1 MNKMTF
7 KINHRLKNTL
17 ARSGTITTPHGSIE
31 TPAFIAVGTAATVK
45 ALTPEQVK
53 STGSQAVLANTY
65 HLHLRPGED
74 IVSKSGGLHNFMNWD
89 GPTYTDSGGFQVFS
103 LGEAFGSG
111 VSKIAS
117 GEKVSIDA
125 QDQRISNAKKAK
137 IDDDGVS
144 FYSHIDGKH
153 LRLTPE
159 SSMQIQHKLGADIIF
174 AFDECTSPHASHE
187 YQLKAWERTHAW
199 AKRCIKEH
207 YRLSK
212 TDKSYIALFG
222 VVQGGRFEDLRR
234 LSAKELAKLDFDGF
248 GIGGSFNKSDMG
260 TAVRWVCEELPDSK
274 PRHLL
279 GIGEPSDIFEGIE
292 NGIDTFDCVSPTR
305 IARNG
310 SAYTLNGRKNIST
323 SPYRSSLD
331 PIDTSCECYTC
342 ENFNLSYLHHL
353 IKSSEI
359 LFTTLLSIHNLHFIT
374 KLVDDIR
381 ESINNETFYQ
391 FKSDFIAKYYR

>member
-1 MNKMTF
+1 MKKMSF
-7 KINHRLKNTL
+7 KIDHSLKNSL
-17 ARSGTITTPHGSIE
+17 ARSGTIVTPHGSIK

-45 ALTPEQVK
+45 SLTPEQIK

-74 IVSKSGGLHNFMNWD
+74 IVSRSGGLHGFMNWR

-111 VSKIAS
+111 VSKIAN
-117 GEKVSIDA
+117 GEEVAVDA
-125 QDQRISNAKKAK
+125 QDQRISSAKKAK

-174 AFDECTSPHASHE
+174 AFDECTSPHASYE

-199 AKRCIKEH
+199 AKRCINEH
-207 YRLSK
+207 HKLSK
-212 TDKSYIALFG
+212 EDKSYVALFG
-222 VVQGGRFEDLRR
+222 VVQGGRYEDLRR
-234 LSAKELAKLDFDGF
+234 LSAKELARLDFDGF
-248 GIGGSFNKSDMG
+248 GIGGSFNKADMG
-260 TAVRWVCEELPDSK
+260 TAVRWVCEELPTTK

-279 GIGEPSDIFEGIE
+279 GIGEPSDIFDGIE

-310 SAYTLNGRKNIST
+310 SVYTYNGRKNISI
-323 SPYRSSLD
+323 SQYRSSLK
-331 PIDTSCECYTC
+331 PIDGLCECYTC
-342 ENFNLSYLHHL
+342 KNFSLAYLHHL

-381 ESINNETFYQ
+381 ESIDNKTFYQ
-391 FKSDFIAKYYR
+391 FKSDFTAKYYK